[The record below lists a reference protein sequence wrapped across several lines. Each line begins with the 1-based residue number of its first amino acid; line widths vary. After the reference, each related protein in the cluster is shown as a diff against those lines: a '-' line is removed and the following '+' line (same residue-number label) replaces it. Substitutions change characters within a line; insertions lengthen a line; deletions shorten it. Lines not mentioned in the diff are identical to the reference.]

1 MTESPARQIQNR
13 GLCSKCGKVVP
24 AHHETRENSVF
35 LVKECPDCGNSDTIV
50 STNAA
55 RYQEKRDLTHYQG
68 EAEKTCGLN
77 CMTCNSHKPPTL
89 VFLDVT
95 NRCNMNC
102 PICLANIP
110 AMGFRFDPPKAYFEK
125 VFAKLSEMDPKPKIQ
140 LFGGEPTCRD
150 DLIELIEMAR
160 DKYGL
165 EARVVTNGIRLA
177 NEDYCKKLLATGCQL
192 MFSFDGRAPEIYERT
207 RKHPKSY
214 ERKLQGLENIRKYR
228 KSKITLMVCVG
239 EGINDKYLPD
249 LVEYCHG
256 GRDFIAAM
264 DLIPLVSTWG
274 PEKVDTRNTTI
285 EDVERIMIQQF
296 PGLAFFPAGVMYKLT
311 TLRQTFDMGRLT
323 FGGAHPNCESVSA
336 MISDGTKYVPITKYL
351 KRPLN
356 DAVADLLD
364 LDARMAEMIPQ
375 SLFCKM
381 FKTKGP
387 QIIYG
392 WNLYGLMRRN
402 LDTCEIFGGAMFP
415 KLMKIG
421 WGLLRGIRMK
431 VLLRANTKVQGVLR
445 LIVLPFEE
453 RACVEAARLI
463 DCPAQFAYEHPV
475 TRDIKFMPVCAW
487 AIHKNGILKTIAQTY
502 GVAEA
507 GQEGMTGLKP
517 RAEVAEELANQE
529 LAAQGS

>member
-1 MTESPARQIQNR
+1 MTESASNAVQNR
-13 GLCSKCGKVVP
+13 GLCSTCGNVVP
-24 AHHETRENSVF
+24 AHHETRANQVF
-35 LVKECPDCGNSDTIV
+35 LVKECPTCGKSDTVV
-50 STNAA
+50 STNAV
-55 RYQEKRDLTHYQG
+55 RYQEKRALTNYQG

-77 CMTCNSHKPPTL
+77 CMTCDSHKPPTL

-125 VFAKLSEMDPKPKIQ
+125 VFARLSLMDPKPKIQ

-150 DLIELIEMAR
+150 DLIELIGLAR
-160 DKYGL
+160 EKYGL

-214 ERKLQGLENIRKYR
+214 ERKLQALENIRKYR

-239 EGINDKYLPD
+239 EGINDKHLPD
-249 LVEYCHG
+249 LVDYCHG

-264 DLIPLVSTWG
+264 DLIPLVATWG

-296 PGLAFFPAGVMYKLT
+296 PGLAFFPAGIMYKLT
-311 TLRQTFDMGRLT
+311 TLRNTFEMGRLT
-323 FGGAHPNCESVSA
+323 FGGAHPNCEAVSA
-336 MISDGTKYVPITKYL
+336 MISDGTRYVPVTRYL
-351 KRPLN
+351 RRPLN
-356 DAVADLLD
+356 EAISDLLA
-364 LDARMAEMIPQ
+364 LDARMEKALPN
-375 SLFCKM
+375 SLLVKLL
-381 FKTKGP
+381 KKRGARLV
-387 QIIYG
+387 YG
-392 WNLYGLMRRN
+392 WSLLRLMRRSI
-402 LDTCEIFGGAMFP
+402 DTRALFGGAAFP
-415 KLMKIG
+415 KLMNII
-421 WGLLRGIRMK
+421 WGLIRGVKMK
-431 VLLRANTKVQGVLR
+431 LLLRANTKVQGVLR

-453 RACVEAARLI
+453 KECVEAARLI

-475 TRDIKFMPVCAW
+475 TKEIKFMPVCAW
-487 AIHKNGILKTIAQTY
+487 AVHKNGILKTIAESY
-502 GVAEA
+502 GIAEA

-517 RAEVAEELANQE
+517 RAEVAQELADQE